1 MKKSTAPS
9 PLFIPLRREFF
20 DMFREGTKV
29 AELRK
34 HGPRWNETTCWVGR
48 DVVLSCG
55 YGKARRLAGIIARV
69 TVVDIEQ
76 LATGDRQQILQ
87 CCGFS
92 PRVIVITIGNL
103 RPLPARGDFQVV
115 DSTEQL
121 RRYIVRK
128 YSITDPVRVVEFD
141 GAVNGLFRVR
151 IQAVNPGAVPM
162 DYYLTPKERKV
173 AYAQPQ

>member
-1 MKKSTAPS
+1 MQYPS

-20 DMFREGTKV
+20 EMFREGSKV
-29 AELRK
+29 AELRR

-48 DVVLSCG
+48 DVLLSCG
-55 YGKARRLAGIIARV
+55 YGKGNRLTGIIARV
-69 TVVDIEQ
+69 AVVAIEQ
-76 LATGDRQQILQ
+76 LATGDRQHFLQ
-87 CCGFS
+87 CYGFA

-103 RPLPARGDFQVV
+103 RPLVAGGDVPVV

-128 YSITDPVRVVEFD
+128 YSITDQVQVVEFD

-151 IQAVNPGAVPM
+151 LQAMNPGAVPM
-162 DYYLTPKERKV
+162 DYYLTPAERKV
-173 AYAQPQ
+173 AYAQHQ

>member
-1 MKKSTAPS
+1 MAT

-20 DMFREGTKV
+20 DMFRDGTKV

-55 YGKARRLAGIIARV
+55 YGKAHRLTGIIARV
-69 TVVDIEQ
+69 AVVAIEQ
-76 LATGDRQQILQ
+76 LATGDRQQFLL
-87 CCGFS
+87 CCGYA

-103 RPLPARGDFQVV
+103 RPLAAGGDAPAV

-128 YSITDPVRVVEFD
+128 YSITDQVRVVEFD

-151 IQAVNPGAVPM
+151 LQAVNPGAVPM

-173 AYAQPQ
+173 AYAQLQ